1 MRISDWSSDVC
12 SSDLPARADGKPAI
26 ARILE
31 LLDADCERVVRGARC
46 HGIDRAAKRLGA
58 ARAIIFDLGDGAIW
72 QAQRDRGGDARGPD
86 VHRVEADRLPGGIDL
101 RGFDASRSEEH
112 TSELQS

>member
-31 LLDADCERVVRGARC
+31 LLDADCERDVRGARC

-58 ARAIIFDLGDGAIW
+58 ARALIFDLGAGAIW

-86 VHRVEADRLPGGIDL
+86 GHRAQAARLP
-101 RGFDASRSEEH
+101 RATEMQRR
-112 TSELQS
+112 

>member
-1 MRISDWSSDVC
+1 MTHPFPPRR
-12 SSDLPARADGKPAI
+12 SSDL
-26 ARILE
+26 
-31 LLDADCERVVRGARC
+31 
-46 HGIDRAAKRLGA
+46 GIDRAAKRLGA

-101 RGFDASRSEEH
+101 RGFDASVGHRSEEH
-112 TSELQS
+112 TSELQSLMRISYAVFCLKKKNHHTQ